1 MIEKIKALKDFF
13 NEETP
18 KKYAAAFAVIL
29 SLTLILELFVFNY
42 KWLDSAFCS
51 KINAA
56 PGVSS
61 GALVSENNI
70 KFTSDSGVIEY
81 NDLNAKVKYL
91 YLKPGNAE
99 GGKASVTI
107 SASDEANTSALSAP
121 ERTVLTD
128 VEQSQYIRLHFSG
141 NIKDLK
147 ITIKGMNGETVTGDC
162 IGLNVHVPLIF
173 SWVRFFVML
182 FALILLYLIRP
193 KSFIYRYKT
202 NLKNKYQLAVVIL
215 VVIVQSVFFW
225 NMLHYNTTALNWH
238 KNYEHHQQ
246 YYDLIESFKDG
257 HLYLEKD
264 IPENLKSLKNP
275 YDYSSRMSAISAA
288 LWDNAY
294 YDGRCYVYFGAL
306 PAVLLYL
313 PYNLVTGNDLP
324 NYIAVF
330 IFGVMIIIGILLLLW
345 EIIKKWYKN
354 TPFVLY
360 LIMSIVFGAVS
371 GIAYAVQKPD
381 FYIVPSLAALMFAL
395 FGLAFWLSAERDS
408 DDGGTELV
416 SWRLTLGSLFI
427 ALTAG
432 CRPQFLLAA
441 VFGVM
446 LFWNHAFK
454 KRTLFSKSSIKQ
466 TAAVCLPFI
475 IVGAV
480 VMWYNAARF
489 GSPFDFGANYNL
501 TTNDMTHRGFVF
513 GRTGLGIFTYFLQ
526 PFSMNALF
534 PFIHDF
540 SSATAY
546 QGLTLTEKLMGGVLW
561 LYPILL
567 IGVYGAFKKNVFSD
581 KRAYRMVYFSIIIA
595 VVLGILDAQMAG
607 LLTRYFTDFIWLLM
621 IASAVTVFAYYDRNI
636 GNIEAK
642 SKIISI
648 VTVLTVVSLA
658 LAFLRIFAHSED
670 SIQAANPT
678 LYYTVQHLIAF
689 WL

>member
-1 MIEKIKALKDFF
+1 MREKIKELKDFLKD
-13 NEETP
+13 ETP
-18 KKYAAAFAVIL
+18 KKYAAVLAAIIA
-29 SLTLILELFVFNY
+29 LTLVLELFVFNY
-42 KWLDSAFCS
+42 KWLGSAFCKTEDVKPS
-51 KINAA
+51 
-56 PGVSS
+56 VSS
-61 GALVSENNI
+61 GASVRGNEIS
-70 KFTSDSGVIEY
+70 FSGDSGVIEY
-81 NDLNAKVKYL
+81 HDLNKKVKYL
-91 YLKPGNAE
+91 YFKPGE
-99 GGKASVTI
+99 DKASKASITV
-107 SASDEANTSALSAP
+107 SAVDEANVSALSAP
-121 ERTVLTD
+121 ERTVVTD
-128 VEQSQYIRLHFSG
+128 VKQSQYIRLHFSG
-141 NIKDLK
+141 EIKDLK
-147 ITIKGMNGETVTGDC
+147 ITVKGMNGKSITSDC
-162 IGLNVHVPLIF
+162 IALNTHVPLMF
-173 SWVRFFVML
+173 SWVRFLIVL
-182 FALILLYLIRP
+182 FTLMILYILRP
-193 KSFIYRYKT
+193 KSFIYKYKT

-225 NMLHYNTTALNWH
+225 NMLHYNTTALNWY

-246 YYDLIESFKDG
+246 YYDLVEAFKNG
-257 HLYLEKD
+257 HLYLDKE
-264 IPENLKSLKNP
+264 IPEKLKTLDNP
-275 YDYSSRMSAISAA
+275 YDYSSRMSVISTS

-294 YDGRCYVYFGAL
+294 HDGRCYVYFGAL

-313 PYNLVTGNDLP
+313 PYNLITGSNLP

-330 IFGVMIIIGILLLLW
+330 IFGIMIMIGILLLLW
-345 EIIKKWYKN
+345 EIIRKWYRK
-354 TPFVLY
+354 TPFALY
-360 LIMSIVFGAVS
+360 LMLSVVFGAVS
-371 GIAYAVQKPD
+371 GLAYAIQKPD
-381 FYIVPSLAALMFAL
+381 FYLIPSLSALMFAL
-395 FGLAFWLSAERDS
+395 FGLAFWLSAERKTDN
-408 DDGGTELV
+408 GETKLIP
-416 SWRLTLGSLFI
+416 WRLALGSLFI

-446 LFWNHAFK
+446 LFWKYAFK
-454 KRTLFSKSSIKQ
+454 ERMLFSKSSIKQ

-561 LYPILL
+561 LYPVLL
-567 IGVYGAFKKNVFSD
+567 IGVYGAFKKNVFLD
-581 KRAYRMVYFSIIIA
+581 KRAYRMVYFSVIMA
-595 VVLGILDAQMAG
+595 VVLGVLDAQMAG
-607 LLTRYFTDFIWLLM
+607 LLTRYFTDFVWLLM
-621 IASAVTVFAYYDRNI
+621 IASAVTVFAYYDRNVD
-636 GNIEAK
+636 NI
-642 SKIISI
+642 KIRSR
-648 VTVLTVVSLA
+648 VVSITTILSVTA
-658 LAFLRIFAHSED
+658 IILAFLSIFAHSED